1 MADRPVNILYL
12 HAHDLG
18 RYLQPYGY
26 AIPTPNVQRL
36 AERGLL
42 FRHCHSAAPTCSP
55 SRAALLTGQWPHQ
68 CGMFGLTGQGWRLN
82 DYGQH
87 LAGWLRSQGYATAL
101 SGCEHESARPP
112 GDPRQ
117 SGYDEVLIT
126 QGAEDAGGMLT
137 EHAAAAYLARDHD
150 RPFFLAVGFPEP
162 HRYNPGDRRTY
173 SKRWPTEPDGVDD
186 RYEQPFAHWP
196 DNAISRREMANF
208 KMGVAVMDER
218 FGVVLDALEAN
229 GLADS
234 TLVIATTDH
243 GPGAPEMKCTLSDRG
258 TGVMLILAGPVP
270 FGGGRVSDALVSHLD
285 LYPTLADLLGVPA
298 PAWCEGESLLPVV
311 RGAAEEHHDALFTSH
326 NYHGGPRPMRSV
338 RTRRYRYLLRPLPG
352 QGVGVDGGPF
362 DAWWREQGWAE
373 RPQPAAALFDL
384 TFDPNEACNVV
395 DQPEYAAVAS
405 ELRQQLED
413 WMRRT
418 GDPALDGAMPQPPQ
432 RAG

>member
-1 MADRPVNILYL
+1 M
-12 HAHDLG
+12 
-18 RYLQPYGY
+18 
-26 AIPTPNVQRL
+26 
-36 AERGLL
+36 
-42 FRHCHSAAPTCSP
+42 
-55 SRAALLTGQWPHQ
+55 
-68 CGMFGLTGQGWRLN
+68 
-82 DYGQH
+82 
-87 LAGWLRSQGYATAL
+87 
-101 SGCEHESARPP
+101 
-112 GDPRQ
+112 
-117 SGYDEVLIT
+117 
-126 QGAEDAGGMLT
+126 
-137 EHAAAAYLARDHD
+137 
-150 RPFFLAVGFPEP
+150 
-162 HRYNPGDRRTY
+162 
-173 SKRWPTEPDGVDD
+173 
-186 RYEQPFAHWP
+186 
-196 DNAISRREMANF
+196 
-208 KMGVAVMDER
+208 
-218 FGVVLDALEAN
+218 
-229 GLADS
+229 
-234 TLVIATTDH
+234 
-243 GPGAPEMKCTLSDRG
+243 
-258 TGVMLILAGPVP
+258 P